1 MVRTKPGQKIHVDTL
16 QTTWEKLEQLETKP
30 KSELN
35 LRESILF
42 LKDKLNS
49 ALKKGYS
56 YQDLSEILS
65 EQKILI
71 SAATLKQYLTDLG
84 KKKSSSR
91 KKSRKSVSS
100 SGTSSGNEFSG
111 KPNTQI
117 STNVTD
123 SKEELETGNSDPEI
137 NRMKEQRNS
146 ERAVYLD
153 STTGTKSSTANSK
166 KAKAQ
171 PSSQSSGNKSS
182 STKTN
187 VLSGRSDDLS
197 SEFNSF

>member
-16 QTTWEKLEQLETKP
+16 QITLEKLEQLETKP

-35 LRESILF
+35 LRESIFF

-56 YQDLSEILS
+56 YQDLSEVLE

-71 SAATLKQYLTDLG
+71 SATTLKQYLTDMG

-91 KKSRKSVSS
+91 KKKSKSVSS
-100 SGTSSGNEFSG
+100 SGTKSGNEFSG

-123 SKEELETGNSDPEI
+123 SKEELAKSNSQSEI
-137 NRMKEQRNS
+137 NRMKESDEIVSTDS
-146 ERAVYLD
+146 E
-153 STTGTKSSTANSK
+153 SIKT
-166 KAKAQ
+166 KAK
-171 PSSQSSGNKSS
+171 SKS
-182 STKTN
+182 KPK
-187 VLSGRSDDLS
+187 VLSGLDDDLS
-197 SEFNSF
+197 GDFNS

>member
-16 QTTWEKLEQLETKP
+16 QTALSKLEQLETKP

-56 YQDLSEILS
+56 YQDLSEVLE
-65 EQKILI
+65 EQEILI
-71 SAATLKQYLTDLG
+71 SAATLKQYLTEMA

-100 SGTSSGNEFSG
+100 SGTSSGNESSG
-111 KPNTQI
+111 KPDTQI
-117 STNVTD
+117 STNITVR
-123 SKEELETGNSDPEI
+123 KEELAYGNSQSEM
-137 NRMKEQRNS
+137 NRME
-146 ERAVYLD
+146 EFDEIA
-153 STTGTKSSTANSK
+153 STSSKLVKN
-166 KAKAQ
+166 KAKAKVK
-171 PSSQSSGNKSS
+171 PKVFSGK
-182 STKTN
+182 
-187 VLSGRSDDLS
+187 SDDLS
-197 SEFNSF
+197 GDFNS

>member
-16 QTTWEKLEQLETKP
+16 QTTLEKLEQLETKP

-56 YQDLSEILS
+56 YQDLSEVLS

-71 SAATLKQYLTDLG
+71 SAATLKQYLTEMG

-91 KKSRKSVSS
+91 KKKSKSVSS
-100 SGTSSGNEFSG
+100 SGTKSGNEFSG
-111 KPNTQI
+111 KPDTKI

-123 SKEELETGNSDPEI
+123 SKEELAKRNSQSEI
-137 NRMKEQRNS
+137 NRMKESDETASTDSKSIKTKARSKSLSQTKPKVIS
-146 ERAVYLD
+146 SLD
-153 STTGTKSSTANSK
+153 
-166 KAKAQ
+166 
-171 PSSQSSGNKSS
+171 
-182 STKTN
+182 
-187 VLSGRSDDLS
+187 DDLS
-197 SEFNSF
+197 GDFNS

>member
-16 QTTWEKLEQLETKP
+16 QTALDKLEQLETKP

-35 LRESILF
+35 LRESIFF

-56 YQDLSEILS
+56 YQDLSEVLE

-71 SAATLKQYLTDLG
+71 SAATLKQYLTDMS

-91 KKSRKSVSS
+91 NRKSKSASS
-100 SGTSSGNEFSG
+100 SGSKSGNKSNA
-111 KPNTQI
+111 KDDAQT

-123 SKEELETGNSDPEI
+123 SKEELASSNSPSEI
-137 NRMKEQRNS
+137 NRMEES
-146 ERAVYLD
+146 D
-153 STTGTKSSTANSK
+153 SSDSKGSKSIKT
-166 KAKAQ
+166 KAK
-171 PSSQSSGNKSS
+171 
-182 STKTN
+182 TKTKPK
-187 VLSGRSDDLS
+187 VLSGLDDDLS
-197 SEFNSF
+197 ADFND